1 MQEAFLQHLW
11 SLQYFSK
18 KELITTQGET
28 VEIFEPGTLNRDAG
42 PDFSQARI
50 RIGDMQWVGNV
61 EIHTHSSG
69 WFEHR
74 HDDDPAY
81 DSVILHVVWKDDQP
95 VRRKDKSL
103 LPTVELRGRVEESL
117 VRNFRQL
124 ITSSFSIPCQ
134 RQFPSLPGIT
144 KTSMFARALAQRL
157 ESKAQEVQ
165 QLFNSTGCNW
175 EETAYQLLAGAFGFK
190 LNREPFLRLARML
203 PHRILQKHTNLEQV
217 EALVF
222 GQAGFLEGKK
232 GDAYYQQL
240 RKEFQVLSHK
250 YSLTPNR
257 LTKPQWLFLRL
268 RPSNFPTLRLAQF
281 CSIIKGRRSLFS
293 GMIDITTVD
302 DLVSFFRAPVS
313 SYWTT
318 HYRFAASSSGRPHEL
333 GRDSVEVLAINTVVP
348 LLAANAQFTD
358 DESFMDR
365 ALHLLEQLKPE
376 KNNITQRWSDLG
388 VPAQNAGEAQGQIEL
403 FNTFCQQKRCLQCAI
418 GAAII
423 RPTEDEPG
431 TPVS

>member
-1 MQEAFLQHLW
+1 MQEAFLQHVWL
-11 SLQYFSK
+11 LQYFLK
-18 KELITTQGET
+18 KDLTTTEGEP
-28 VEIFEPGTLNRDAG
+28 VEVFEPGTLNRDAG
-42 PDFSQARI
+42 PDFSQGRI

-69 WFEHR
+69 WTEHR
-74 HDDDPAY
+74 HDENPAY
-81 DSVILHVVWKDDQP
+81 DSVILHVVWMDDKP

-103 LPTVELRGRVEESL
+103 LPTIELRGRVQENL

-124 ITSSFSIPCQ
+124 VTSSFSIPCQ

-144 KTSMFARALAQRL
+144 KTSMFARALADRL
-157 ESKAQEVQ
+157 ENKAVEVQ
-165 QLFNSTGCNW
+165 ELFHNSGSNW

-190 LNREPFLRLARML
+190 LNREPFQLLARVL
-203 PHRILQKHTNLEQV
+203 PQHILQKHADLLQV

-232 GDAYYQQL
+232 GDKYYQQL

-250 YSLTPNR
+250 YNLGSDR
-257 LTKPQWLFLRL
+257 LTRQQWLFLRM

-281 CSIIKGRRSLFS
+281 SAIINNRRSLFS
-293 GMIDITTVD
+293 RMIDLQTVD
-302 DLVSFFRAPVS
+302 DMVNFFQAPVS

-333 GRDSVEVLAINTVVP
+333 GRNSIEILTINSVVP
-348 LLAANAQFTD
+348 LLAAYSRFVDNP
-358 DESFMDR
+358 EFMDR
-365 ALHLLEQLKPE
+365 ALRLLEQLKPE
-376 KNNITQRWSDLG
+376 INNITRRWADLG
-388 VPAQNAGEAQGQIEL
+388 MPPQNAGEAQGQIEL

-418 GAAII
+418 GAAIV
-423 RPTEDEPG
+423 RPTDDEPG
-431 TPVS
+431 SPVT